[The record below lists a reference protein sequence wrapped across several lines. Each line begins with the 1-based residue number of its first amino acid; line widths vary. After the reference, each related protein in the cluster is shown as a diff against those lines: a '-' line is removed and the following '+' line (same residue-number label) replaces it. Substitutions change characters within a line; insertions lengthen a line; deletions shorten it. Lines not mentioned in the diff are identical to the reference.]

1 MGDYLSREDIL
12 KTDDLEVRDVEVP
25 EWGGTVRIRA
35 MSGTERD
42 AYDASRM
49 ERAADGTYVP
59 TFVNSRAKLVAR
71 SIVDDNGVLLF
82 SEVDVVALGRK
93 SAVAL
98 GRVFEAAAELSGLSD
113 GDDLAGNSEAAP
125 SGDSGSSSPAS

>member
-12 KTDDLEVRDVEVP
+12 KVDDLEVRDVDVP
-25 EWGGTVRIRA
+25 EWGGTVRVRA
-35 MSGTERD
+35 MSGTDRD

-49 ERAADGTYVP
+49 ERREDGT
-59 TFVNSRAKLVAR
+59 FVATLENSRAKLVAR
-71 SIVDDNGVLLF
+71 SVVDDNGVLLF

-98 GRVFEAAAELSGLSD
+98 GRVFELAAELSGLAG
-113 GDDLAGNSEAAP
+113 GDEVAGNSEAAT
-125 SGDSGSSSPAS
+125 SGDSGSSSPES